1 MEQKIILDANI
12 WVSIFLGRRFRELL
26 EIIVNRNI
34 QLIADNHLRNEL
46 LDVISREKFK
56 TIFSTQ
62 DIVEGIAF
70 FDMITIFVST
80 KKEFIGSPD
89 VNDNYLF
96 DLAIQSNTAV
106 IVTGDKKLLSFE
118 VENIKIIT
126 FSEFLKH

>member
-56 TIFSTQ
+56 TVFSTQ
-62 DIVEGIAF
+62 NIVEGMAF
-70 FDMITIFVST
+70 FDMVTIFVST
-80 KKEFIGSPD
+80 KKEFTGSPD

-96 DLAIQSNTAV
+96 DLAIQSNTAF

-118 VENIKIIT
+118 VENIRIIT